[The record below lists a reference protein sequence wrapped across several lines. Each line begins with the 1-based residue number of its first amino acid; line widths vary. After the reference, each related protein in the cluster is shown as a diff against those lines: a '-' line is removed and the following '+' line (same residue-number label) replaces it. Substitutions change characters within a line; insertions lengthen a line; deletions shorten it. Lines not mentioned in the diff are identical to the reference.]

1 MTPFTCHVRFVLPAL
16 VTVAVNCCA
25 LPVKTFAVAGDRLT
39 VGAGISVTVAVAI
52 MDVSAA
58 AAAVMV
64 TVTVP
69 EGLFVAGRYAV
80 VGKVL
85 GAVYS
90 PVGEIVPKAPLPPT
104 IEFTSQMIEVFDA
117 FETLAEN

>member
-1 MTPFTCHVRFVLPAL
+1 
-16 VTVAVNCCA
+16 
-25 LPVKTFAVAGDRLT
+25 
-39 VGAGISVTVAVAI
+39 